1 MKMKAISVSERVRK
15 RAMLSALRVFGMM
28 CLAAGLV
35 APGWS
40 QPYPSRPIRLILP
53 FPPGGSTDI
62 LGRIVAQ
69 NLSERLGQP
78 VVADNRPG
86 LGGYL
91 GLDIASKAAPDGH
104 TITIASLVYA
114 SGPLTYP
121 DMKFNPEK
129 DLTSIGQISEAPNF
143 VVVHPAVP
151 AKSLKDLVEHV
162 RANPKKLNYATS
174 GTGSTLHLSAAML
187 NSVTKMDIVH
197 VAYKGGGGP
206 AMSAV
211 VAGEVQVIVLGP
223 ASIPYF
229 RAGRARALAVLSEQR
244 VLVTPEVP
252 TAREQGFDVVVAG
265 WHGLLAPAGTPR
277 ALIGRLNKE
286 WVQAASSPEVRERL
300 EKLGFFP
307 RPGTPEQF
315 AAYLKDETARWTRL
329 IKEVN
334 IQPAR

>member
-1 MKMKAISVSERVRK
+1 MVASKVWK
-15 RAMLSALRVFGMM
+15 LSALPVIKALGLALF
-28 CLAAGLV
+28 AAGLA
-35 APGWS
+35 APAWA
-40 QPYPSRPIRLILP
+40 QNYPSRPIRFILP

-62 LGRIVAQ
+62 LGRIVGQ

-91 GLDIASKAAPDGH
+91 GLDIASKAQPDGY

-121 DMKFNPEK
+121 DMKFNPPK
-129 DLTSIGQISEAPNF
+129 DLTSIGQISEAPNY

-151 AKSLKDLVEHV
+151 AKSLKELVDHV

-187 NSVTKMDIVH
+187 NSITKMDVVH
-197 VAYKGGGGP
+197 VPYKGGGGP
-206 AMSAV
+206 AMNAV
-211 VAGEVQVIVLGP
+211 VAGEVQMIVLGP
-223 ASIPYF
+223 AAIPHF
-229 RAGRARALAVLSEQR
+229 RAGRARALAVLSEKR
-244 VLVTPEVP
+244 IPVTQEVP
-252 TAREQGFDVVVAG
+252 TAKEQGFDVVVEG

-277 ALIGRLNKE
+277 AIIARLNKE
-286 WVQAASSPEVRERL
+286 WVAGAATPDVRDRL

-315 AAYLKDETARWTRL
+315 TAYLRNETARWTKL
-329 IKEVN
+329 IKEVG
-334 IQPAR
+334 IQPER